1 MATIQVNGTSRYC
14 EDTGGAAP
22 PIVFSHGLLWNTEPF
37 APQIAVL
44 NDRHPCV
51 AYDHRGQGKSADGTG
66 RAIDMDIV
74 TDDAAALIEALPYFI
89 HSDEECQ
96 RLELQAGLANIQGH
110 LRHLPISAN
119 DRVLDVGCGS
129 GSMARLI
136 ARSFPQAKVVGV
148 DLREQYLEFA
158 KARARDEG
166 IQNLTFRHGDVFAL
180 PFADASFDVVWT
192 KYLLQWVKEPKG
204 ALAELKRVTKPGGFF
219 VSCDYVGF
227 AIEHRPAAPEFDRQ
241 VREVMAALVDCNIGR
256 KVSPFMMSLGF
267 QDVHV
272 EMETDTLFTVI
283 GSIDAERRWNW
294 EKQFQAA
301 RPHLIQIVGSELD
314 TDRLIDRFLAHYD
327 DPATCSFTALY
338 FTRGRVS

>member
-1 MATIQVNGTSRYC
+1 
-14 EDTGGAAP
+14 
-22 PIVFSHGLLWNTEPF
+22 LWNTEPF

-204 ALAELKRVTKPGGFF
+204 ALAELKRVTKPGGFV

-338 FTRGRVS
+338 FTWGRVS